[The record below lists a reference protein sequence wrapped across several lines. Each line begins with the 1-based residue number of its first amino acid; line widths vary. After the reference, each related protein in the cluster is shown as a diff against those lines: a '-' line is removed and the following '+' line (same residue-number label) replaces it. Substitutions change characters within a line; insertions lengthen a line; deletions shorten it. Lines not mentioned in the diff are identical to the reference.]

1 MRLGQI
7 NLYVRDLDASA
18 RFYAHTLGFAV
29 TDRGDDHCTIGSD
42 DVEITLFPTT
52 GDPDRAPDRGT
63 NPGMTADLIVDD
75 LDGVIE
81 LIEANGGEADV
92 PREWSGGRYALF
104 TDPDGIGWEL
114 IEERPVAG

>member
-1 MRLGQI
+1 
-7 NLYVRDLDASA
+7 
-18 RFYAHTLGFAV
+18 
-29 TDRGDDHCTIGSD
+29 
-42 DVEITLFPTT
+42 
-52 GDPDRAPDRGT
+52 
-63 NPGMTADLIVDD
+63 MTADLIVDD

-81 LIEANGGEADV
+81 LIEGNGGEADV